1 MIKITF
7 LENNK
12 FRVQYNGTN
21 NINDFNRYIFIL
33 NSYFKN
39 QIKPDIKN
47 KGWILKYKYLEKIQ
61 RYFNDIEYINSYT
74 PPVYNNIGDMMKLK
88 PFDYQKECIHYAI
101 NHTNTLLV
109 CPCGA
114 GKSCIMIGSY
124 LEAINNNIINGQ
136 GLIIVKASLKEQWK
150 KEVSK
155 FSELSANI
163 LRTYSDICSSYKNK
177 INKLKKQLDKLPI
190 TDKENR
196 SLLKA
201 EIKSIEEKSIKTFNS
216 QFDKQYDLLIA
227 NFETLSSDEKV
238 LNKLKE
244 MNINFIAIDE
254 IQYCKNHKSKRS
266 KAIYE
271 LNNAKFKIGATATP
285 ITKNPLDIYG
295 IFKFINPDI
304 LDTESKFNSRFVKY
318 AGYGRINGFKNMDKL
333 RNLISNNILV
343 KTKYE
348 IADQLPALQ
357 VIPINFDLNEDQ
369 LIMNEKIMQE
379 IEELNNNDFII
390 RNKCKSEQE
399 ARLNSELQEISGKIM
414 ALQTFAQELTD
425 SPLLLATSESDYS
438 KSHAQDIN
446 LNSNPKLDI
455 CLELINQIIDSGEKV
470 CIFSKFERMQKIL
483 TDAINKNFKDIGI
496 CYVNGSLNS
505 EQRYD
510 EVYNKFKNND
520 YYKILLLSEAGAEGL
535 NLSSCKYMIEYDLA
549 GSYALQTQRHGR
561 LERADSIHSNVVV
574 YQLIANNSWDEI
586 ALKIID
592 KKKNFDNDVIQ
603 SLANK

>member
-12 FRVQYNGTN
+12 FRIQYNGTN

-61 RYFNDIEYINSYT
+61 KYFNNIEYINSYT

-196 SLLKA
+196 SLLKT
-201 EIKSIEEKSIKTFNS
+201 EIKSLVHKTKIKETEITEKYKSDTELMHHYQGKITELKTS
-216 QFDKQYDLLIA
+216 W
-227 NFETLSSDEKV
+227 SD
-238 LNKLKE
+238 
-244 MNINFIAIDE
+244 
-254 IQYCKNHKSKRS
+254 KSKRLNS
-266 KAIYE
+266 IEEYINSAEAE
-271 LNNAKFKIGATATP
+271 LSSLSSNIDKQ
-285 ITKNPLDIYG
+285 L
-295 IFKFINPDI
+295 
-304 LDTESKFNSRFVKY
+304 EEKY
-318 AGYGRINGFKNMDKL
+318 S
-333 RNLISNNILV
+333 ISN
-343 KTKYE
+343 
-348 IADQLPALQ
+348 
-357 VIPINFDLNEDQ
+357 
-369 LIMNEKIMQE
+369 
-379 IEELNNNDFII
+379 
-390 RNKCKSEQE
+390 
-399 ARLNSELQEISGKIM
+399 
-414 ALQTFAQELTD
+414 
-425 SPLLLATSESDYS
+425 
-438 KSHAQDIN
+438 
-446 LNSNPKLDI
+446 
-455 CLELINQIIDSGEKV
+455 
-470 CIFSKFERMQKIL
+470 
-483 TDAINKNFKDIGI
+483 
-496 CYVNGSLNS
+496 
-505 EQRYD
+505 
-510 EVYNKFKNND
+510 
-520 YYKILLLSEAGAEGL
+520 
-535 NLSSCKYMIEYDLA
+535 
-549 GSYALQTQRHGR
+549 
-561 LERADSIHSNVVV
+561 
-574 YQLIANNSWDEI
+574 
-586 ALKIID
+586 
-592 KKKNFDNDVIQ
+592 
-603 SLANK
+603 